1 MREKTLFLHTKV
13 TGRALGS
20 DADYVLEQ
28 THARARRRRPIFGE
42 QFEFAKRKEANE
54 LPCLSREQRTPTL
67 ARMLPFY
74 FLTPPL
80 LLHS

>member
-54 LPCLSREQRTPTL
+54 LPLSRAAHTEDAPFLFFNATAAL
-67 ARMLPFY
+67 A
-74 FLTPPL
+74 
-80 LLHS
+80 